1 MRGRFSRQTWI
12 QSIAK
17 PFIFSQQRQLF
28 FMSTEQQDYRLS
40 WIDLEKCMDGGETG
54 KDVINGLSSEV
65 KTLPCYYLYDDRG
78 SRLFE
83 QICDTPEYYPTRT
96 EQAIL
101 ETYAAEIVQLTGA
114 CELVEL
120 GSGNSSKTQTLLD
133 AYYQLPSTLNYYPID
148 ISAGILKRT
157 AVELLERY
165 ANLRLCYLAGTYE
178 HALAKL
184 PQTPMG
190 KRMLI
195 FLGNTLGNMDD
206 LALDRF
212 LTQIQQA
219 LNPGD
224 FFLLG
229 IDLQKSTKLL
239 LPAYNDAQG
248 ITAAFNLNILQ
259 HLNWRFQGDFNLEQ
273 FQHLAFYNSIEHQ
286 IEMHLQSM
294 CTQTVYLAA
303 LELWVKLEAGETIH
317 TENSRKFSL
326 PIMAAT
332 LKKYQLHPI
341 SIWTDPQNW
350 FGLML
355 CQYQPQKIR
364 DSWEGHAAIDRDR
377 DGKKFLVSGYSDHCY
392 EA

>member
-1 MRGRFSRQTWI
+1 M
-12 QSIAK
+12 
-17 PFIFSQQRQLF
+17 FI
-28 FMSTEQQDYRLS
+28 EKQDYRLS
-40 WIDLEKCMDGGETG
+40 WIDLDKAMDGDETG
-54 KDVINGLSSEV
+54 KDVISGLSSV
-65 KTLPCYYLYDDRG
+65 AKTLPCHYLYDDRG

-101 ETYAAEIVQLTGA
+101 ATNAAEIVQLTGA
-114 CELVEL
+114 CEIVEL
-120 GSGNSSKTQTLLD
+120 GSGNSAKTQTLLD
-133 AYYQLPSTLNYYPID
+133 AYSQLPHPHYYYPID
-148 ISAGILKRT
+148 VSDGILKRT
-157 AVELLERY
+157 AVDLLDRY
-165 ANLRLCYLAGTYE
+165 PNLRLCYLAGTYE
-178 HALAKL
+178 RALAKL
-184 PQTPMG
+184 PQISMR

-206 LALDRF
+206 LVCDRF

-273 FQHLAFYNSIEHQ
+273 FQHLAFYNPIEHQ
-286 IEMHLQSM
+286 IEMYLQSLS
-294 CTQTVYLAA
+294 TQTVYLTA
-303 LELWVKLEAGETIH
+303 LDFKVKFQGGETIH

-326 PIMAAT
+326 PIMTDT
-332 LKKYQLHPI
+332 LAKHQLH
-341 SIWTDPQNW
+341 SIATWTDPQDW
-350 FGLML
+350 FGLVL
-355 CQYQPQKIR
+355 CQYQP
-364 DSWEGHAAIDRDR
+364 
-377 DGKKFLVSGYSDHCY
+377 
-392 EA
+392 